1 MGITEKTTIQELLCD
16 QHISSTT
23 YDILDTARLET
34 VEMILQ
40 YTDYAQNFPKLFG
53 ISGLLCQNYKE
64 LQDIIF
70 PLVQK
75 QNEATKLRVK
85 GYPNNTCFV
94 KTNTTIEELSENLLI
109 PSDILPYFRE
119 IGIET
124 FQDILDFKTESNVY
138 KKYIKIRFGEDV
150 FAKLASAMRI
160 CQKAYVNSK
169 KEQKKTNS
177 TNQVQV
183 ENKGKNTM
191 LGIKDL
197 DNPCYAF
204 DANTQ
209 KENFDVTSNTFGA
222 TSKVNTIKNQ
232 NAIEHQIDE
241 FPSIRDNCKIEKCSI
256 VQTDKRRIY
265 NSIEEMFNKVSL
277 EEIHDVE
284 LLSREDLDLLKKSG
298 FKSFKYVKEFSNLSI
313 SSKTFLKTQLSF
325 DEYWRIV
332 DLVNDFNKQSF
343 IDKIIK
349 ALWYHPK
356 NHAIETEEI
365 SDFKQYEENGC
376 SLSINNETYSKVQ
389 KIGTLHIFLT
399 TTIEELYEKKV
410 ISCETYNA
418 LNSIKIHSYSDI
430 LSLSKKFKDFNELS
444 LCANFSK
451 LSISEIKELGN
462 YYHGLKDVH
471 CEKATFDEKKS
482 VVKLIEKNEKL
493 HEGEE
498 AISVKDGESSEQVKS
513 VNEPKNISPSI
524 KEKSLEAEEELPSL
538 SVMPTTQNTDN
549 ISYKSEFDEEAIF
562 NNTFNEPEKNDIE
575 ALDATYNTC
584 YTYDASKHPIFHKIL
599 SERGLAIPTN
609 PIWKMNI
616 TPQEQHLLEECLHQA
631 YLKDNLS
638 AVGEE
643 AALYYAIWWQRSY
656 SGGSPSS
663 EAVAQSANIPQEY
676 SDDLYKSARLAY
688 KRWGFRFLHDS
699 KYHYFRSLLMQG
711 GLPIN
716 HVVTNKGNFNGYKEF
731 LRSLVHEVSNI
742 NAAFNAEMIP
752 SMSCI
757 SYLPKS
763 FKNNGIYEIS
773 MQIAHAIIEDR
784 EDMLPYDSNKDGELK
799 ELTRSLRKTAT
810 LAKKEQHFKPLSFI
824 WEAQIK
830 DKELQ
835 LYYYLH
841 NTANVCSRNIP
852 GLNPADTFSFDI
864 FISQQYVAT
873 YKRIKLEENEYGE
886 KVGVFHRMNFDQR
899 RFLWEGESYI
909 ELKLIT
915 NEGDSLF
922 INALNCYPQDF
933 SVPQQF
939 QKVNDTYVQQTG
951 RKAEENVIFVDETWQ
966 EIEGKKPS
974 STLQLHHKTI
984 YSYEFTDS
992 IELCHIINDEH
1003 LTFTNVFTKYAVE
1016 FGGIFI
1022 GWLEKSNYKLLNK
1035 IPYITVYDESNQI
1048 LNANQYDTEFRLKVD
1063 SQWRN
1068 LTRNTILPYGL
1079 IEIKITFPD
1088 NHCLIETFYSIGS
1101 MSFETSKETMSF
1113 AEIACRFC
1121 GGLVGIQKNESIN
1134 IKDLSENKWSISRLE
1149 NSSLLPTIEFNIFKK
1164 GMPTLKVEIP
1174 TPFIGIAVV
1183 DSQNKPVRNGEILSV
1198 DNLTNYRIIMYGRR
1212 DKKYNI
1218 CYINQEGE
1226 ESEVKIK
1233 GNISEGI
1240 TPMSNF
1246 EESIRRI
1253 YALYVD
1259 DYTDSNSYILF
1270 SMNGINLK
1278 IRRYVYNIEITDL
1291 IFRKCLK
1298 ISHLDIEQN
1307 ETYKGTLKYV
1317 LYGQNLSPNDIMVNL
1332 LGEENEKTKF
1342 VPDNNNIATA
1352 VIVFS
1357 DKFDEKKVIPKVINY
1372 DNDNNIVTNWQI
1384 CLESERLDSGIHWQS
1399 VIRYFEIASE
1409 YHLPFKAFGCF
1420 NDIVIVPSLLTRFI
1434 LSMFLAG
1441 KTELFTSE
1449 VSRFEEE
1456 FAIGI
1461 HWIKQEDWQKAID
1474 CIFDLYPNANM
1485 AMTLM
1490 PVFMQYLQEMLST
1503 TLDSDY
1509 TDDVKK
1515 FISGEFTEES
1525 DKFNRIEVTELRAR
1539 AVGKNDNNED
1549 LPFIGINL
1557 KRKYLMPNAY
1567 IGTTGYQF
1575 CLLNSPIKVAEY
1587 AFGIGSDIWT
1597 DTSEHCMEVRR
1608 VINFYRMYFTTMY
1621 SQIFVRAL
1629 KILNKK
1635 YNGLR

>member
-1 MGITEKTTIQELLCD
+1 MIITENTTIKELLYNKF
-16 QHISSTT
+16 ISSDT
-23 YDILDTARLET
+23 YNILAIAKLET
-34 VEMILQ
+34 IQMILE
-40 YTDYAQNFPKLFG
+40 YTDYGQKIFKLFHIEG
-53 ISGLLCQNYKE
+53 ILYENYQELRILLKIYNFKQKNVQTEKEENWSTYSLDPNMTVTEMSEKSLISTEVLQLFIKVGVYTLQEAINLDSESNSYKMNYKIK
-64 LQDIIF
+64 LGID
-70 PLVQK
+70 
-75 QNEATKLRVK
+75 NYTKLIANIK
-85 GYPNNTCFV
+85 DIKEKYDEYNSSISNSC
-94 KTNTTIEELSENLLI
+94 TN
-109 PSDILPYFRE
+109 
-119 IGIET
+119 
-124 FQDILDFKTESNVY
+124 
-138 KKYIKIRFGEDV
+138 
-150 FAKLASAMRI
+150 
-160 CQKAYVNSK
+160 
-169 KEQKKTNS
+169 KKTNS
-177 TNQVQV
+177 IKVKNHTQNLQKGITFANLFEANLISRGELILLQNA
-183 ENKGKNTM
+183 ELKYLKDFQQLTLSSKYFLKNNLGFEDYWKIMNLAGKNNPLSTVDN
-191 LGIKDL
+191 GINTKYNKFNIKDTNTKTL
-197 DNPCYAF
+197 EGEEAKSRKKEDRNLNYTPQLE
-204 DANTQ
+204 DANAN
-209 KENFDVTSNTFGA
+209 KF
-222 TSKVNTIKNQ
+222 
-232 NAIEHQIDE
+232 
-241 FPSIRDNCKIEKCSI
+241 
-256 VQTDKRRIY
+256 
-265 NSIEEMFNKVSL
+265 NS
-277 EEIHDVE
+277 
-284 LLSREDLDLLKKSG
+284 
-298 FKSFKYVKEFSNLSI
+298 
-313 SSKTFLKTQLSF
+313 
-325 DEYWRIV
+325 
-332 DLVNDFNKQSF
+332 
-343 IDKIIK
+343 
-349 ALWYHPK
+349 
-356 NHAIETEEI
+356 
-365 SDFKQYEENGC
+365 
-376 SLSINNETYSKVQ
+376 
-389 KIGTLHIFLT
+389 IFLT
-399 TTIEELYEKKV
+399 TTIAELYDKKF
-410 ISCETYNA
+410 ISYETSQN
-418 LNSIKIHSYSDI
+418 LHSIKIRTYGDLLAFSN
-430 LSLSKKFKDFNELS
+430 KGKDFRELS

-451 LSISEIKELGN
+451 TSISEIKELDK
-462 YYHGLKDVH
+462 YYYGLKNVN
-471 CEKATFDEKKS
+471 CEKTVFGEKINNSTEKQ
-482 VVKLIEKNEKL
+482 IEKNEDL
-493 HEGEE
+493 HENKEDEE
-498 AISVKDGESSEQVKS
+498 STKNEKSREQVKP
-513 VNEPKNISPSI
+513 VNDVITISTSI
-524 KEKSLEAEEELPSL
+524 KADSLEPEEELSSL
-538 SVMPTTQNTDN
+538 PVTITPQNRDN
-549 ISYKSEFDEEAIF
+549 VSHKSEVTEEATY
-562 NNTFNEPEKNDIE
+562 NKTFSEPEKKE
-575 ALDATYNTC
+575 FETLETTYNTC

-599 SERGLAIPTN
+599 TERELTIPTN

-631 YLKDNLS
+631 YLKDNLY

-716 HVVTNKGNFNGYKEF
+716 HVLTNKGNFNGYKEF
-731 LRSLVHEVSNI
+731 LRSLVHEISNI
-742 NAAFNAEMIP
+742 NTAFKAEMIP

-830 DKELQ
+830 DKELL

-966 EIEGKKPS
+966 EIGSKKPS
-974 STLQLHHKTI
+974 SILQLYHKTI

-992 IELCHIINDEH
+992 IELCHIINDEY
-1003 LTFTNVFTKYAVE
+1003 LTFTNVFRKYSVE

-1048 LNANQYDTEFRLKVD
+1048 LNAKHYNTEFRLKVD
-1063 SQWRN
+1063 SQWHT
-1068 LTRNTILPYGL
+1068 LKRNTILPFGL

-1088 NHCLIETFYSIGS
+1088 DHCLIESFYSIDS
-1101 MSFETSKETMSF
+1101 MYFETSKKTISF

-1121 GGLVGIQKNESIN
+1121 DGLVGIQKNESII

-1198 DNLTNYRIIMYGRR
+1198 DNLTNYRIIMHGRR

-1357 DKFDEKKVIPKVINY
+1357 DKFDEKKVIPKVINF

-1515 FISGEFTEES
+1515 FISGEFTEGS

>member
-1 MGITEKTTIQELLCD
+1 MVITENTTIKELLYNKL
-16 QHISSTT
+16 ISSDT
-23 YDILDTARLET
+23 YNILSIAKLET
-34 VEMILQ
+34 IKMILE
-40 YTDYAQNFPKLFG
+40 YTDYGQKILKLFHIEGILYENYQELRILLKIYNLKRENVQTENEENWSTCRLDPSMTVTEMNEKSLISIEVLQLFIKVGVYTLQEAINLDSESNSYKMNYKIKLGIDNYTKLISSIKDIKEKYDEYNSSISKSHINKKPNSIKVKNQTQNLQNGITFANLFEANLISREELNLLQNADLKYLKDFQQLTLSSKHFLKNKLGFENYWKIIELAG
-53 ISGLLCQNYKE
+53 ISNSSSPIDDVINAKNNKFKIKGINKKNLKE
-64 LQDIIF
+64 
-70 PLVQK
+70 K
-75 QNEATKLRVK
+75 Q
-85 GYPNNTCFV
+85 
-94 KTNTTIEELSENLLI
+94 
-109 PSDILPYFRE
+109 
-119 IGIET
+119 
-124 FQDILDFKTESNVY
+124 
-138 KKYIKIRFGEDV
+138 
-150 FAKLASAMRI
+150 
-160 CQKAYVNSK
+160 
-169 KEQKKTNS
+169 TNS
-177 TNQVQV
+177 R
-183 ENKGKNTM
+183 K
-191 LGIKDL
+191 KDEQNL
-197 DNPCYAF
+197 IYTPQLE
-204 DANTQ
+204 DANT
-209 KENFDVTSNTFGA
+209 NIF
-222 TSKVNTIKNQ
+222 
-232 NAIEHQIDE
+232 
-241 FPSIRDNCKIEKCSI
+241 
-256 VQTDKRRIY
+256 
-265 NSIEEMFNKVSL
+265 NSV
-277 EEIHDVE
+277 
-284 LLSREDLDLLKKSG
+284 
-298 FKSFKYVKEFSNLSI
+298 
-313 SSKTFLKTQLSF
+313 
-325 DEYWRIV
+325 
-332 DLVNDFNKQSF
+332 
-343 IDKIIK
+343 
-349 ALWYHPK
+349 
-356 NHAIETEEI
+356 
-365 SDFKQYEENGC
+365 
-376 SLSINNETYSKVQ
+376 
-389 KIGTLHIFLT
+389 FLT
-399 TTIEELYEKKV
+399 TTIEELYDKKF
-410 ISCETYNA
+410 ISYET
-418 LNSIKIHSYSDI
+418 LQSLHSIKIRTYGDLLAFSN
-430 LSLSKKFKDFNELS
+430 KRKGFRELS
-444 LCANFSK
+444 LCVNFSK
-451 LSISEIKELGN
+451 TSISEIKEIDK
-462 YYHGLKDVH
+462 YYHGLKNAN
-471 CEKATFDEKKS
+471 CEKTVFGETINKSTEKQ
-482 VVKLIEKNEKL
+482 IEKNEDL
-493 HEGEE
+493 HKNKED
-498 AISVKDGESSEQVKS
+498 KESTKNEKSREQVKP
-513 VNEPKNISPSI
+513 VNDVKTISTSIKADSLEPK
-524 KEKSLEAEEELPSL
+524 EELSSL
-538 SVMPTTQNTDN
+538 PVTIIPQNRDN
-549 ISYKSEFDEEAIF
+549 ISHKSEFTEE
-562 NNTFNEPEKNDIE
+562 
-575 ALDATYNTC
+575 ATYNKTFNKLEKNEFETLETTYNTY
-584 YTYDASKHPIFHKIL
+584 YTYDANKHPIFHKIL
-599 SERGLAIPTN
+599 TERGLTIPTN

-631 YLKDNLS
+631 YLKDNLY

-731 LRSLVHEVSNI
+731 LRSLVHEVSNM
-742 NAAFNAEMIP
+742 NAAFNADMIP

-830 DKELQ
+830 NKELQ

-899 RFLWEGESYI
+899 RFLWKGESYI

-966 EIEGKKPS
+966 EIGGKKPS
-974 STLQLHHKTI
+974 SILQLYHKTI

-1003 LTFTNVFTKYAVE
+1003 LTFTNVFTKYTVE

-1048 LNANQYDTEFRLKVD
+1048 LNAKHYNTVFRLKVD
-1063 SQWRN
+1063 SQWHT
-1068 LTRNTILPYGL
+1068 LTRNTILPFGL

-1088 NHCLIETFYSIGS
+1088 DHCLIESFYSIGS
-1101 MSFETSKETMSF
+1101 MYFETSKETISF

-1121 GGLVGIQKNESIN
+1121 DGLIGIQKNESIHV
-1134 IKDLSENKWSISRLE
+1134 KELSENKWSISRLE
-1149 NSSLLPTIEFNIFKK
+1149 NSSLLPTLEFNIFKK

-1174 TPFIGIAVV
+1174 TPFIGISVV

-1198 DNLTNYRIIMYGRR
+1198 DNLTNYRIIMHGKR
-1212 DKKYNI
+1212 DKNYTI
-1218 CYINQEGE
+1218 CYINQEGD

-1259 DYTDSNSYILF
+1259 DYTDCNSYILF

-1298 ISHLDIEQN
+1298 ILHLDIKQN

-1317 LYGQNLSPNDIMVNL
+1317 LYGQNLSPNDIMVTL
-1332 LGEENEKTKF
+1332 LGEESEKTKF
-1342 VPDNNNIATA
+1342 VPDNNNITTA

-1372 DNDNNIVTNWQI
+1372 NNDNNIVTNWQI
-1384 CLESERLDSGIHWQS
+1384 CLESERLDNGIHWQC

-1420 NDIVIVPSLLTRFI
+1420 NDIVIDPSLLTKFI

-1461 HWIKQEDWQKAID
+1461 HWIKQEDWQKAIN

-1515 FISGEFTEES
+1515 FISGELTEES

-1557 KRKYLMPNAY
+1557 KRNYLMPNAY
-1567 IGTTGYQF
+1567 IGTRGYQF

-1587 AFGIGSDIWT
+1587 AFGIGSDIWI
-1597 DTSEHCMEVRR
+1597 DTSEHCMKVRR

>member
-1 MGITEKTTIQELLCD
+1 MIITENTTIKELLYNKF
-16 QHISSTT
+16 ISSDT
-23 YDILDTARLET
+23 YNILAIAKLET
-34 VEMILQ
+34 IQMILE
-40 YTDYAQNFPKLFG
+40 YTDYGQKIFKLFHIEG
-53 ISGLLCQNYKE
+53 ILYENYQELRILLKIYNFKQKNVQTEKEENWSTYRLDPNMTVTEMSEKSLISTEVLQLFIKVGVYTLQEAINLDSESNSYKMNYKIK
-64 LQDIIF
+64 LGID
-70 PLVQK
+70 
-75 QNEATKLRVK
+75 NYTKLISNIK
-85 GYPNNTCFV
+85 DIKEKYDEYNSSISNSC
-94 KTNTTIEELSENLLI
+94 TN
-109 PSDILPYFRE
+109 
-119 IGIET
+119 
-124 FQDILDFKTESNVY
+124 
-138 KKYIKIRFGEDV
+138 
-150 FAKLASAMRI
+150 
-160 CQKAYVNSK
+160 
-169 KEQKKTNS
+169 KKTNS
-177 TNQVQV
+177 IKVKNHTQNLQKGITFANLFEANLISRGELILLQNA
-183 ENKGKNTM
+183 ELKYLKDFQQLTLSSKCFLKNNLGFEDYWKIMNLAGKNNPLSTVDN
-191 LGIKDL
+191 GINTKYNKFNIKDTNTKTL
-197 DNPCYAF
+197 EGEEAKSRKKEDRNLNYTPQLE
-204 DANTQ
+204 DANAN
-209 KENFDVTSNTFGA
+209 KF
-222 TSKVNTIKNQ
+222 
-232 NAIEHQIDE
+232 
-241 FPSIRDNCKIEKCSI
+241 
-256 VQTDKRRIY
+256 
-265 NSIEEMFNKVSL
+265 NS
-277 EEIHDVE
+277 
-284 LLSREDLDLLKKSG
+284 
-298 FKSFKYVKEFSNLSI
+298 
-313 SSKTFLKTQLSF
+313 
-325 DEYWRIV
+325 
-332 DLVNDFNKQSF
+332 
-343 IDKIIK
+343 
-349 ALWYHPK
+349 
-356 NHAIETEEI
+356 
-365 SDFKQYEENGC
+365 
-376 SLSINNETYSKVQ
+376 
-389 KIGTLHIFLT
+389 IFLT
-399 TTIEELYEKKV
+399 TTIEELYDKKF
-410 ISCETYNA
+410 ISYETSQN
-418 LNSIKIHSYSDI
+418 LHSIKIRTYGDLLAFSN
-430 LSLSKKFKDFNELS
+430 KGKDFRELS

-451 LSISEIKELGN
+451 TSISEIKELDK
-462 YYHGLKDVH
+462 YYYGLKNVN
-471 CEKATFDEKKS
+471 CEKTVFGEKINNSTEKQ
-482 VVKLIEKNEKL
+482 IEKNEDL
-493 HEGEE
+493 HENKEDEE
-498 AISVKDGESSEQVKS
+498 STKNEKSREQVKP
-513 VNEPKNISPSI
+513 VNDVITISTSI
-524 KEKSLEAEEELPSL
+524 KADSLEPEEELSSL
-538 SVMPTTQNTDN
+538 PVTITPQNRDN
-549 ISYKSEFDEEAIF
+549 VSHKSEVTEEATY
-562 NNTFNEPEKNDIE
+562 NKTFSEPEKKE
-575 ALDATYNTC
+575 FETLETTYNTC

-599 SERGLAIPTN
+599 TERELTIPTN

-631 YLKDNLS
+631 YLKDNLY

-731 LRSLVHEVSNI
+731 LRSLVHEISNI
-742 NAAFNAEMIP
+742 NTAFKAEMIP

-799 ELTRSLRKTAT
+799 ELTHSLRKTAT

-830 DKELQ
+830 DKELL

-966 EIEGKKPS
+966 EIGGKKPS
-974 STLQLHHKTI
+974 SILQLYHKTI

-992 IELCHIINDEH
+992 IELCHITNDEY
-1003 LTFTNVFTKYAVE
+1003 LTFTNVFRKYSVE

-1048 LNANQYDTEFRLKVD
+1048 LNAKHYNTEFRLKVD
-1063 SQWRN
+1063 SQWHT
-1068 LTRNTILPYGL
+1068 LKRNTILPFGL

-1088 NHCLIETFYSIGS
+1088 DHCLIESFYSIDS
-1101 MSFETSKETMSF
+1101 MYFETSKETISF

-1121 GGLVGIQKNESIN
+1121 DGLVGIQKNESII

-1198 DNLTNYRIIMYGRR
+1198 DNLTNYRIIMHGRR

-1357 DKFDEKKVIPKVINY
+1357 DKFDEKKVIPKVINF